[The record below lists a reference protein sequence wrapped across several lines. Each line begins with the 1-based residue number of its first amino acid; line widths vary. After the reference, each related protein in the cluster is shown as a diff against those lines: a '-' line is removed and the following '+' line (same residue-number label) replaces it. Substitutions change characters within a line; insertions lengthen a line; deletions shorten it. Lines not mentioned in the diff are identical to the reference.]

1 MDVQR
6 IALRGQLPPATF
18 EIHYTTDGSEPTA
31 TSPKYTTP
39 LTFTDPTTVRM
50 LVLRDGAA
58 ALKTEAKF
66 AKGLPQVITD
76 PRYEHPTT
84 SPAMSE
90 DFAKKPH
97 DKQLVG
103 DWVEPKRT
111 LRFKDDGTVVRV
123 DRKEETE
130 VGRWWYDYPNDV
142 FEDAADAGHGEMRW
156 NNSGDISQLKLI
168 NREAKE
174 MTLTTHGKDRR
185 LKRSP

>member
-66 AKGLPQVITD
+66 AKGLPPVVSD
-76 PRYEHPTT
+76 PRYGHPTT
-84 SPAMSE
+84 SSVTAD

-111 LRFKDDGTVVRV
+111 LRFKENGTVVRL
-123 DRKEETE
+123 DRKEETG